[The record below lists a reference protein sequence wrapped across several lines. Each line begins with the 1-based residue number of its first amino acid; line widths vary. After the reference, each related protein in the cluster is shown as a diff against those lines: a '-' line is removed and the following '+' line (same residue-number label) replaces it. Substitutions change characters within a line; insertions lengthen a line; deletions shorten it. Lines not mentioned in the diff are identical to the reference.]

1 MEPIPNPLVEGLISE
16 GFTGLGTVTGA
27 MVRQRAQELA
37 VINGRTVQEISK
49 TDWEQAKR
57 ELAGNEGLSPE
68 ELTLDSIPESER
80 WDPVPGTVGHPA
92 PEILGEDVDDD
103 GLSLSARLVEQGISQ
118 AEHDQRLQAART
130 PRKDVE

>member
-1 MEPIPNPLVEGLISE
+1 
-16 GFTGLGTVTGA
+16 